1 MFEQQ
6 SELLLVIAP
15 DQLTRRPSLSTIVSP
30 LVTFVHAA
38 DTTSS
43 WNG

>member
-15 DQLTRRPSLSTIVSP
+15 DQLARGTPLSTIASP
-30 LVTFVHAA
+30 LVALVHGA
-38 DTTSS
+38 DTTSR
-43 WNG
+43 WNA